1 MSYNQ
6 HGARGV
12 SGNKIRGTSQQDLG
26 EHAVPF
32 GTDHNE
38 VRFALFGISDNLVSG
53 MPDLWCMRGNAARLG
68 KYCGYSLIILKCICC
83 FPLANFLCSSDGVD
97 ARGRMPRDGNH
108 RQLTAPANGQPRK
121 PANRM
126 FGVCRTVSRQ
136 DNSHGSALISFGE
149 RNACDSSFLSVQP
162 WLQSKRCAAR
172 WTSECR
178 VFWRLFCHPSRVYVS
193 DFFFKLERIQVCIQC
208 SRQTSTCA
216 IRHKIEMR
224 VRFRTIF
231 DLVSLL

>member
-1 MSYNQ
+1 MLVAGCPATVTTVSSPLLQMGSLENQ
-6 HGARGV
+6 RIA
-12 SGNKIRGTSQQDLG
+12 
-26 EHAVPF
+26 
-32 GTDHNE
+32 
-38 VRFALFGISDNLVSG
+38 
-53 MPDLWCMRGNAARLG
+53 
-68 KYCGYSLIILKCICC
+68 
-83 FPLANFLCSSDGVD
+83 CSAYVES
-97 ARGRMPRDGNH
+97 
-108 RQLTAPANGQPRK
+108 
-121 PANRM
+121 
-126 FGVCRTVSRQ
+126 VSRQ

-178 VFWRLFCHPSRVYVS
+178 VFWRLFCHPSRVYVA